1 MGEPTFRLITLSH
14 SGHVREPINYA
25 CQALWLAGL
34 MCVILASLG
43 DLVALYFAKP
53 SLIAPIG
60 SVNLA
65 ANVVISPLMLGPGS
79 LVLLLVHSFLCF
91 YSST

>member
-1 MGEPTFRLITLSH
+1 
-14 SGHVREPINYA
+14 
-25 CQALWLAGL
+25 

-65 ANVVISPLMLGPGS
+65 ANVVISPLMLGLS
-79 LVLLLVHSFLCF
+79 CALIRLLKNKVYTVLIPVTLGQVRRWVSWNSPLWQLLFRAW
-91 YSST
+91 